1 MPLLEFNNIAKRFG
15 GLQVINDFTFHVNE
29 GEIVSIIGPNGA
41 GKTTVFNM
49 ITGLYTPDRGEIL
62 FEGKSLLGLEPHQV
76 TQRGVART
84 FQLLRLFL
92 NMSVVENV
100 MAAAFVR
107 TKSNLFHIIFRTRTF
122 KQEEENIR
130 RLAEE
135 KLTFFG
141 EPFRA
146 VLNDP
151 VYSLP
156 YANRRKVEI
165 ARAMATEPKI
175 LLLDEPAA
183 GMNPN
188 ETQEITQT
196 IRELRDRGGY
206 TILLIEHDMEVVGGI
221 SDRVIAL
228 DYGTKIAEGKFQEVA
243 THERVIEAYLGR
255 QHKSNEK

>member
-175 LLLDEPAA
+175 LLLDERA
-183 GMNPN
+183 
-188 ETQEITQT
+188 
-196 IRELRDRGGY
+196 
-206 TILLIEHDMEVVGGI
+206 
-221 SDRVIAL
+221 
-228 DYGTKIAEGKFQEVA
+228 
-243 THERVIEAYLGR
+243 
-255 QHKSNEK
+255 